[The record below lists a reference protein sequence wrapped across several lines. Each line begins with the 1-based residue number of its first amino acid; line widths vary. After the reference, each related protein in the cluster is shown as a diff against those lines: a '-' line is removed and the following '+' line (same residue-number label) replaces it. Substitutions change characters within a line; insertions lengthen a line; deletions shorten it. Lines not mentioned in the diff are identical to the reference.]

1 MKGIASHFAILSETE
16 IARQSVLLFNSKN
29 ELLNI
34 YALSDLSVETSGTMF
49 VDGLVSL
56 PIISVSKHLHNNA
69 LEALKMNFQLLS
81 PENNFRF
88 RANDVRPLLV
98 DFATEDYFECYRC
111 MKQYFE
117 NFAQVDLFDFAKA
130 ATIGAAKIV
139 GMESKI
145 ELGRTYRLTAW
156 ENVDFINRRLKN
168 NSRPVKLN
176 LFENY

>member
-49 VDGLVSL
+49 VDGLVSM
-56 PIISVSKHLHNNA
+56 PIVSVSKHLKHDA
-69 LEALKMNFQLLS
+69 LVDIIKNYQLLS
-81 PENNFRF
+81 VDNDFAYNEN
-88 RANDVRPLLV
+88 DTRPLLV

-111 MKQYFE
+111 MKHYFV
-117 NFAQVDLFDFAKA
+117 NFAQVDLFDFVKA

-139 GMESKI
+139 GMDSKI

-156 ENVDFINRRLKN
+156 ENVDFFNRRLKN